1 MVHEVQKWC
10 HGARAYSPLY
20 VRALHSDLDTC
31 VRHAGLTVPHRT
43 VAGYARGTAALLT
56 AACRAPQIPSTR
68 ALYYTVDRARA
79 SALIV
84 TALDETALR
93 VVQKVNGNPSQ
104 MMTKLDERYN
114 STSTAAK
121 YDRVTLMESYW
132 EAGDACTD

>member
-1 MVHEVQKWC
+1 MTEKDKLRVTVLKAGMDFDLWKIRLMGALQW
-10 HGARAYSPLY
+10 HGLMDALNEDEASESSDAPAR
-20 VRALHSDLDTC
+20 D
-31 VRHAGLTVPHRT
+31 
-43 VAGYARGTAALLT
+43 AAKI
-56 AACRAPQIPSTR
+56 A
-68 ALYYTVDRARA
+68 VDCARA